1 MRELNLILVIC
12 LTTSTLVS
20 AQKRE
25 LRTANKMFEKGQL
38 QELKTYLDENQV
50 VFENAD
56 QRILDDL
63 SVLQGKIARLD
74 RDYSKALEIIKSL
87 ESNESYVDQV
97 SIMKDS
103 LVSDLI
109 TEAID
114 ANENQNYAEAADK
127 LYMSYMLRPDQYQ
140 DYLYFAASSAI
151 TASDTL
157 AALKYYNQLKEIE
170 YEGIQ
175 TRYFVTQKS
184 VGEETEVSLSEY
196 EIFQRSK
203 DYENFRTE
211 QTPSRYPEIVK
222 NLGFLYLQT
231 GDTDT
236 ALAVIREAREE
247 NPEDLELILTE
258 GNIYIRLDEKEK
270 FLELTELAAEKDPD
284 NALIYFNLG
293 VVTSDLGEKE
303 RAREY
308 YEKSIKIDPTYM
320 NSYLNLTNLI
330 LENDQKIVDEMNNLG
345 TSKAD
350 DAKYEELK
358 VQREKLYLETIPLL
372 EKALEIENNCGIIRT
387 LQNIHNVLDNTQEF
401 NRYRDLYDQE
411 CTTGVTQ

>member
-1 MRELNLILVIC
+1 MRNLNWILIIC
-12 LTTSTLVS
+12 FITANAVS

-38 QELKTYLDENQV
+38 QELKAYLDENQAI
-50 VFENAD
+50 FDNAD
-56 QRILDDL
+56 QGILDDL

-87 ESNESYVDQV
+87 ESKESYAEQV

-103 LVSDLI
+103 LANDLI
-109 TEAID
+109 SEAIE
-114 ANENQNYAEAADK
+114 ANENSNYGSAAEK
-127 LYMSYMLRPDQYQ
+127 LYMSYLLRPDQYQ

-151 TASDTL
+151 TARDTL
-157 AALKYYNQLKEIE
+157 TALDYYNQLKDIQ

-175 TRYFVTQKS
+175 TKYFVTDKS
-184 VGEETEVSLSEY
+184 TGEELEVSLSEY

-222 NLGFLYLQT
+222 NLGVLYLQI
-231 GDTDT
+231 GEMDT
-236 ALAVIREAREE
+236 ALGVIQEARKE

-258 GNIYIRLDEKEK
+258 GNIYIQMDEKEK
-270 FLELTELAAEKDPD
+270 FLELTEMAAERDPD
-284 NALIYFNLG
+284 NAVIFFNLG

-303 RAREY
+303 KALEY
-308 YEKSIKIDPTYM
+308 YEKSIALDPTYM
-320 NSYLNLTNLI
+320 NAYLNLTNLI
-330 LENDQKIVDEMNNLG
+330 LEDDQKIVDEMNNLG

-358 VQREKLYLETIPLL
+358 AQRETLYLETIPLL
-372 EKALEIENNCGIIRT
+372 EKALTIENNCGVIRT
-387 LQNIHNVLDNTQEF
+387 LQNIYNVLDDSEKLNQ
-401 NRYRDLYDQE
+401 YRDLYNQDCSVE
-411 CTTGVTQ
+411 SE